1 MLEVRKVVNKFFP
14 DKLSFLVLT
23 AACSVILISMGLRQ
37 TFGLFFSAFE
47 NSLGVTRTEF
57 GLAIGIQMLFWGMF
71 APIFGLLADK
81 FGGNKA
87 VFLGFVI
94 FGLGIFMLYSGPN
107 TGIFFQLALG
117 VLIGIALGATAIG
130 VPVSEVG
137 KHFPNETR
145 TIATGIVTAA
155 ASIGY
160 FLSPLLTKYSLVNYD
175 WEQTL
180 KYFMIFI
187 VFGLITSLFLLPAK
201 SLINSSQADREQT
214 FFSAIKEAFSHKGYV
229 LLVLGFFVCGFQ
241 ITLVGTHIPGYMQ
254 ERGMSGWPATII
266 LALIGFFNIFGTLG
280 MGYLGTK
287 YKKKNLL
294 SILYSLR
301 AVSICVFIFSPPSMI
316 NSIIFGVTF
325 GLLWLST
332 VPPTNGIVAQ
342 IFGTKYLSTLFGI
355 VFLCHQF
362 GAFAGAFLGGYFFDV
377 FGSYDYAWYMAI
389 ALSIFA
395 TAVHYPIDEKKL
407 IRHTVAN

>member
-1 MLEVRKVVNKFFP
+1 MILKFIP
-14 DKLSFLVLT
+14 NRLALITLIS
-23 AACSVILISMGLRQ
+23 ACIIILISMGLRQ
-37 TFGLFFSAFE
+37 TFGLFFKAFE
-47 NSLGVTRTEF
+47 EGIGCTRTEF

-71 APIFGLLADK
+71 APLFGIIADK

-87 VFLGFVI
+87 VFLGFII
-94 FGLGIFMLYSGPN
+94 FGLGIYMLYSGPN
-107 TGIFFQLALG
+107 TGIFFQISLG

-145 TIATGIVTAA
+145 TIATGLVTAA

-160 FLSPLLTKYSLVNYD
+160 FLSPLFTQYSLGEVG
-175 WEQTL
+175 WVQTL
-180 KYFMIFI
+180 KYFLIFI
-187 VFGLITSLFLLPAK
+187 CFGLLASLFLLPNK
-201 SLINSSQADREQT
+201 NIIESTQADRDQT
-214 FFSAIKEAFSHKGYV
+214 FISAIKEAFAHKGYV

-254 ERGMSGWPATII
+254 DRGMGGWSATII

-301 AVSICVFIFSPPSMI
+301 AVSICIFIFSPPSML

-362 GAFAGAFLGGYFFDV
+362 GAFLGAFLGGYFFDKY
-377 FGSYDYAWYMAI
+377 GSYDYAWYMAI

-395 TAVHYPIDEKKL
+395 TLAHYPIDERRIERVDKT
-407 IRHTVAN
+407 I

>member
-1 MLEVRKVVNKFFP
+1 MFKFIP
-14 DKLSFLVLT
+14 NRIALIALIS
-23 AACSVILISMGLRQ
+23 ACLIILISMGLRQ
-37 TFGLFFSAFE
+37 TFGLFFKAFE
-47 NSLGVTRTEF
+47 EGIGCTRTEF

-71 APIFGLLADK
+71 APLFGVVADK

-87 VFLGFVI
+87 VFLGFLI
-94 FGLGIFMLYSGPN
+94 FGLGIYMLYSGPN
-107 TGIFFQLALG
+107 TGIFFQISLG

-137 KHFPNETR
+137 KHFPNQTR
-145 TIATGIVTAA
+145 TIATGLVTAA
-155 ASIGY
+155 ASVGY
-160 FLSPLLTKYSLVNYD
+160 FLSPLFTQYSLGEVG
-175 WEQTL
+175 WVQTL

-187 VFGLITSLFLLPAK
+187 GFGLIASLFLLPSK
-201 SLINSSQADREQT
+201 SIIDSTQADRDQT
-214 FFSAIKEAFSHKGYV
+214 FASAIKEAFEHKGYV

-254 ERGMSGWPATII
+254 ERGMGGWSATII

-294 SILYSLR
+294 SILYFLR
-301 AVSICVFIFSPPSMI
+301 AVSICVFIFSPPSML
-316 NSIIFGVTF
+316 NSIIFGITF
-325 GLLWLST
+325 GILWLST

-362 GAFAGAFLGGYFFDV
+362 GAFAGAFLGGYFFDKY
-377 FGSYDYAWYMAI
+377 GSYDYAWYMAI

-395 TAVHYPIDEKKL
+395 TVIHYPIDERR
-407 IRHTVAN
+407 IERVDNTI

>member
-1 MLEVRKVVNKFFP
+1 MFKFIP
-14 DKLSFLVLT
+14 NRVALIVLIS
-23 AACSVILISMGLRQ
+23 ACSIIFISMGLRQ
-37 TFGLFFSAFE
+37 TFGLFFEVFE
-47 NSLGVTRTEF
+47 NGLGVTRTEF
-57 GLAIGIQMLFWGMF
+57 GLAIGIQMLFWGIF
-71 APIFGLLADK
+71 APIFGFLADK
-81 FGGNKA
+81 FGGSKA
-87 VFLGFVI
+87 VLIGFVI
-94 FGLGIFMLYSGPN
+94 FGLGIFTLYAGPN
-107 TGIFFQLALG
+107 TGIYFQISLG
-117 VLIGIALGATAIG
+117 VLVGTALGATAIG

-145 TIATGIVTAA
+145 TLATGYVTAA

-160 FLSPLLTKYSLVNYD
+160 FLSPLFTQYSLEGVG

-180 KYFMIFI
+180 KYFMYFI
-187 VFGLITSLFLLPAK
+187 VFGLIASFFLFPSK
-201 SLINSSQADREQT
+201 TIIDSSQADRDQT
-214 FFSAIKEAFSHKGYV
+214 FTSAIKEAFAHKGYI

-241 ITLVGTHIPGYMQ
+241 ITLVGTHVPGYMQ
-254 ERGMSGWPATII
+254 DRGMGGWSATII

-294 SILYSLR
+294 CILYALR
-301 AVSICVFIFSPPSMI
+301 AVSICVFIFSPPSLL
-316 NSIIFGVTF
+316 NSIVFGISF

-362 GAFAGAFLGGYFFDV
+362 GAFAGAFLGGYFYDLY
-377 FGSYDYAWYMAI
+377 GSYDYAWYIAI

-395 TAVHYPIDEKKL
+395 TIVHFPIDEQPIKRELKYSQ
-407 IRHTVAN
+407 

>member
-1 MLEVRKVVNKFFP
+1 MLKFIP
-14 DKLSFLVLT
+14 NRIALIALIS
-23 AACSVILISMGLRQ
+23 ACSIILISMGLRQ
-37 TFGLFFSAFE
+37 TFGLFFKAFE
-47 NSLGVTRTEF
+47 EGIGCTRTEF

-71 APIFGLLADK
+71 APLFGVVADK

-87 VFLGFVI
+87 VFLGFLI
-94 FGLGIFMLYSGPN
+94 FGLGIYMLYSGPN
-107 TGIFFQLALG
+107 TGIFFQISLG

-137 KHFPNETR
+137 KHFPNQTR
-145 TIATGIVTAA
+145 TIATGLVTAA
-155 ASIGY
+155 ASVGY
-160 FLSPLLTKYSLVNYD
+160 FLSPLFTQYSLGEVG
-175 WEQTL
+175 WVQTL

-187 VFGLITSLFLLPAK
+187 GFGLIASLFLLPSK
-201 SLINSSQADREQT
+201 SIIDSTQADRDQT
-214 FFSAIKEAFSHKGYV
+214 FASAIKEAFEHKGYV

-254 ERGMSGWPATII
+254 ERGMGGWSATII

-294 SILYSLR
+294 SILYFLR
-301 AVSICVFIFSPPSMI
+301 AVSICVFIFSPPSML
-316 NSIIFGVTF
+316 NSIIFGITF
-325 GLLWLST
+325 GILWLST

-362 GAFAGAFLGGYFFDV
+362 GAFAGAFLGGYFFDKY
-377 FGSYDYAWYMAI
+377 GSYDYAWYMAI

-395 TAVHYPIDEKKL
+395 TVIHYPIDERR
-407 IRHTVAN
+407 IERVDNTI

>member
-1 MLEVRKVVNKFFP
+1 MLKFFP
-14 DKLSFLVLT
+14 NKIALITLIS
-23 AACSVILISMGLRQ
+23 ACTIILISMGLRQ
-37 TFGLFFSAFE
+37 TFGLFFKAFE
-47 NSLGVTRTEF
+47 EGIGCTRTEF

-71 APIFGLLADK
+71 APLFGIIADK
-81 FGGNKA
+81 FGSNKA
-87 VFLGFVI
+87 VFLGFII
-94 FGLGIFMLYSGPN
+94 FGLGIYMLYSGPN
-107 TGIFFQLALG
+107 TGIFFQISLG
-117 VLIGIALGATAIG
+117 VLVGIALGATAIG

-145 TIATGIVTAA
+145 TIATGLVTAA
-155 ASIGY
+155 ASVGY
-160 FLSPLLTKYSLVNYD
+160 FLSPLFTQYSLGEVG
-175 WEQTL
+175 WVQTL
-180 KYFMIFI
+180 KYFMVFI
-187 VFGLITSLFLLPAK
+187 GFGLIASLFLLPAK
-201 SLINSSQADREQT
+201 TIIQSSKADRDQT
-214 FFSAIKEAFSHKGYV
+214 FVSAIKEAFSHKGYV

-254 ERGMSGWPATII
+254 ERGMGGWSATII

-294 SILYSLR
+294 SILYFLR
-301 AVSICVFIFSPPSMI
+301 GISICIFIFSPSSML
-316 NSIIFGVTF
+316 NSIIFGITF

-362 GAFAGAFLGGYFFDV
+362 GAFAGAFLGGYFFDNY
-377 FGSYDYAWYMAI
+377 GSYDYAWYMAI
-389 ALSIFA
+389 ALSVFA
-395 TAVHYPIDEKKL
+395 TLVHYPINERRIERVDNT
-407 IRHTVAN
+407 I

>member
-1 MLEVRKVVNKFFP
+1 MQKFFP
-14 DKLSFLVLT
+14 NRLSLIVLVS
-23 AACSVILISMGLRQ
+23 ACSVILISMGLRQ
-37 TFGLFFSAFE
+37 TFGLFFEAFE
-47 NSLGVTRTEF
+47 NGLGITRTEF
-57 GLAIGIQMLFWGMF
+57 GLAIGIQMLFWGFF
-71 APIFGLLADK
+71 APVFGILADK

-87 VFLGFVI
+87 VFLGFLV
-94 FGLGIFMLYSGPN
+94 FALGIFMLYSGPN
-107 TGIFFQLALG
+107 TGIYFQIALG
-117 VLIGIALGATAIG
+117 ILVGIALGATAIG

-145 TIATGIVTAA
+145 TIATGVVTAA
-155 ASIGY
+155 ASVGY
-160 FLSPLLTKYSLVNYD
+160 FLSPLLTKYSLVHFD
-175 WEQTL
+175 WVNTL

-187 VFGLITSLFLLPAK
+187 FFGLVVSLFLFPAK
-201 SLINSSQADREQT
+201 TLINSSQADRDQT
-214 FFSAIKEAFSHKGYV
+214 FLSALKEAFSHKGYV

-254 ERGMSGWPATII
+254 DRGMAGWSATII

-294 SILYSLR
+294 SILYYLR
-301 AVSICVFIFSPPSMI
+301 AISICIFIFSPPSMI

-362 GAFAGAFLGGYFFDV
+362 GAFAGAFLGGYFFDNY
-377 FGSYDYAWYMAI
+377 GSYDYAWYMAI

-395 TAVHYPIDEKKL
+395 TFIHYPINENRIQRVDNT
-407 IRHTVAN
+407 I

>member
-1 MLEVRKVVNKFFP
+1 MFKFIPNKVAFI
-14 DKLSFLVLT
+14 VLIS
-23 AACSVILISMGLRQ
+23 ACCIILISMGLRQ
-37 TFGLFFSAFE
+37 TFGLFFKAFE
-47 NSLGVTRTEF
+47 EGIGCTRTEF
-57 GLAIGIQMLFWGMF
+57 GLAIGIQMLFWGIF
-71 APIFGLLADK
+71 APIFGFLADK
-81 FGGNKA
+81 FGGSKA
-87 VFLGFVI
+87 VIIGFII
-94 FGLGIFMLYSGPN
+94 FGLGIYMLYAGPN
-107 TGIFFQLALG
+107 TGIYFQISLG
-117 VLIGIALGATAIG
+117 VLVGTALGATAIG

-145 TIATGIVTAA
+145 TLATGYVTAA

-160 FLSPLLTKYSLVNYD
+160 FLSPLFTQYSLGVVG

-180 KYFMIFI
+180 KYFMYFIF
-187 VFGLITSLFLLPAK
+187 FGLIASLFLLPSK
-201 SLINSSQADREQT
+201 TILNSTQADRDQS
-214 FFSAIKEAFSHKGYV
+214 FSSAIKEAFAHKGYI

-254 ERGMSGWPATII
+254 ERGMGGWSATII
-266 LALIGFFNIFGTLG
+266 LALIGLFNIFGTLG

-294 SILYSLR
+294 SILYALR
-301 AVSICVFIFSPPSMI
+301 AVSICVFIFSPPSLI
-316 NSIIFGVTF
+316 NSIIFGITF

-362 GAFAGAFLGGYFFDV
+362 GAFAGAFLGGYFYDLY
-377 FGSYDYAWYMAI
+377 GSYDNAWYIAI

-395 TAVHYPIDEKKL
+395 TLVHYPIDESR
-407 IRHTVAN
+407 IVRVDNTI